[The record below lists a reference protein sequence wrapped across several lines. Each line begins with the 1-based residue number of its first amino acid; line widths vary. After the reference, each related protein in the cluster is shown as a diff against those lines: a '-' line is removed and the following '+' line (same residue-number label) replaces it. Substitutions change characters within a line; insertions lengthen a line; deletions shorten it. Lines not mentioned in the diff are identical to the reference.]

1 MFGKKRPEGNNMQDA
16 KRRTQVVKAVD
27 TIIGKTTELTGTI
40 KTSGSVRIDGKFKG
54 EIFTTADVVIGDQG
68 EVTAEIHAVNLTIA
82 GKVEGNVEVKGRL
95 EIVPTG
101 RLLGNA
107 TVGVLVIEEG
117 ARLEGQIEMINKEG
131 QRVIKQAEAKKE
143 AVAN

>member
-1 MFGKKRPEGNNMQDA
+1 MFGKKRPEGNNMQNA

-101 RLLGNA
+101 TLLGNA

-117 ARLEGQIEMINKEG
+117 ARLE
-131 QRVIKQAEAKKE
+131 
-143 AVAN
+143 

>member
-1 MFGKKRPEGNNMQDA
+1 
-16 KRRTQVVKAVD
+16 
-27 TIIGKTTELTGTI
+27 
-40 KTSGSVRIDGKFKG
+40 
-54 EIFTTADVVIGDQG
+54 
-68 EVTAEIHAVNLTIA
+68 
-82 GKVEGNVEVKGRL
+82 L
-95 EIVPTG
+95 EIVLTG